1 MHVPQVNL
9 SEEWETNTTQEQV
22 RNITHL
28 PYYRYSFA
36 AAAGL
41 ALAYLFISI
50 LCMGGN
56 GLVCYI
62 VLKNRRMRSVTN
74 LFILNL
80 AFSDLLVGIFCVPTT
95 LVDNLITGWP
105 FSQTVCTLSG
115 FIQGVSVSAS
125 VFTLVAIAVD
135 RFLCIIYPF
144 RQKLSL
150 PKALGIVLLIWALAI
165 AIMCPAAAM
174 LKVVQL
180 NDTDVV
186 HENET
191 YSLYTCYEN
200 WPEPDMRKAYTTV
213 LFVHIYL
220 APLSLIS
227 IMYGIIGA
235 RLFSFHGPER
245 KSSGEL
251 PGDRS
256 SISKKKK
263 MKVIKMLVTVAVLFM
278 VSWLPLWTLM
288 MLSDYEDL
296 GEERISFLASYV
308 FPFAHWLAFFN
319 SSVNPIIYSCFNEN
333 FKRGFQAAFSSC
345 RCSQEAEPPVVY
357 FERSRNAVFFVSNK
371 ISNIESMEQC
381 QAPQGNGE
389 PAPKQTQ
396 PRVRGILLE
405 EINKITTDNRVS
417 AAWEK

>member
-1 MHVPQVNL
+1 MDK
-9 SEEWETNTTQEQV
+9 S
-22 RNITHL
+22 
-28 PYYRYSFA
+28 
-36 AAAGL
+36 
-41 ALAYLFISI
+41 
-50 LCMGGN
+50 
-56 GLVCYI
+56 
-62 VLKNRRMRSVTN
+62 
-74 LFILNL
+74 
-80 AFSDLLVGIFCVPTT
+80 
-95 LVDNLITGWP
+95 WP

-144 RQKLSL
+144 WQKLSL

-245 KSSGEL
+245 RSSGEL

-256 SISKKKK
+256 SISKKKM

-345 RCSQEAEPPVVY
+345 RCSQEAEHQVVY

-371 ISNIESMEQC
+371 ISNIESVERH
-381 QAPQGNGE
+381 QAPQGNGK

-396 PRVRGILLE
+396 PRDLGILLE

>member
-1 MHVPQVNL
+1 
-9 SEEWETNTTQEQV
+9 
-22 RNITHL
+22 
-28 PYYRYSFA
+28 
-36 AAAGL
+36 
-41 ALAYLFISI
+41 
-50 LCMGGN
+50 MGGN

-165 AIMCPAAAM
+165 AIMCPATAM

-371 ISNIESMEQC
+371 VSNIESMERC
-381 QAPQGNGE
+381 QALQGNGE

>member
-1 MHVPQVNL
+1 MYQL
-9 SEEWETNTTQEQV
+9 EK
-22 RNITHL
+22 
-28 PYYRYSFA
+28 
-36 AAAGL
+36 G
-41 ALAYLFISI
+41 I
-50 LCMGGN
+50 LG
-56 GLVCYI
+56 
-62 VLKNRRMRSVTN
+62 S
-74 LFILNL
+74 
-80 AFSDLLVGIFCVPTT
+80 
-95 LVDNLITGWP
+95 TG
-105 FSQTVCTLSG
+105 
-115 FIQGVSVSAS
+115 
-125 VFTLVAIAVD
+125 
-135 RFLCIIYPF
+135 FLCIIYPF
-144 RQKLSL
+144 WQKLSL

-186 HENET
+186 HENKT

-245 KSSGEL
+245 RSSGEL

-256 SISKKKK
+256 SISKKKM

-345 RCSQEAEPPVVY
+345 RCSQEAEHPVVY

-371 ISNIESMEQC
+371 ISNIESVERRQT
-381 QAPQGNGE
+381 PQGNGE

-396 PRVRGILLE
+396 PRDQGILLE
-405 EINKITTDNRVS
+405 AINKITTDNRVS
-417 AAWEK
+417 TAWEK